1 MLFDAVAAE
10 DDTVSEAAS
19 VTADDAVVAEWFA
32 AIARGGAALQLRT
45 TDWQRIAASAEA
57 LQRLV
62 EQRRLVYGITTGFGP
77 LASHLVG
84 ADEIPALQRNLIYHL
99 ASGVGRPLAW
109 DEARGVVLAR
119 LLVMLRGHSG
129 AQIGL
134 VRTLLQIL
142 ASPLAPFIPEKG
154 TVGASG
160 DLTPLAH
167 VALSLMGEGHFITAA
182 GQTIP
187 AQPALVQHGIAPY
200 RFGHRDALAL
210 VNGTSCMTALA
221 ALNAA
226 DAERALAWSV
236 ALSAAH
242 GELLHGRTEAWDPRL
257 ANLRGHPGQQRV
269 TRRLLALVADSAGFV
284 RGMTADVRLPDAVAG
299 MELPTTP
306 QDPYTIRCVPQVLG
320 AVCDVL
326 AEHRRVVEIELAAV
340 TDNPVLVDEPPYALH
355 GGNFFGQHVGFAS
368 DSLAAAVI
376 QQAVLAERQI
386 ARVVDVRQNGGLFPA
401 FLQPDRIG
409 LQSGF
414 MGAQVTASALVA
426 ELRTQ
431 ALPASIQSIPTN
443 GNNQDIVS
451 MGTISARKTRG
462 VILDVFRVLA
472 IQCLCVAQAADLL
485 MRRGHRVNGN
495 LATIWSFARSISD
508 FLGSDRPLSSDI
520 DRIASEMRTK
530 DGVVGIVT

>member
-1 MLFDAVAAE
+1 
-10 DDTVSEAAS
+10 
-19 VTADDAVVAEWFA
+19 
-32 AIARGGAALQLRT
+32 
-45 TDWQRIAASAEA
+45 
-57 LQRLV
+57 
-62 EQRRLVYGITTGFGP
+62 
-77 LASHLVG
+77 
-84 ADEIPALQRNLIYHL
+84 
-99 ASGVGRPLAW
+99 
-109 DEARGVVLAR
+109 
-119 LLVMLRGHSG
+119 
-129 AQIGL
+129 
-134 VRTLLQIL
+134 
-142 ASPLAPFIPEKG
+142 
-154 TVGASG
+154 
-160 DLTPLAH
+160 
-167 VALSLMGEGHFITAA
+167 MGEGHFITAG

-187 AQPALVQHGIAPY
+187 AQPALAQHGIAPY

-242 GELLHGRTEAWDPRL
+242 GELLHGRTEAWDLRL

-269 TRRLLALVADSAGFV
+269 TRRLLALVADSAGFEK
-284 RGMTADVRLPDAVAG
+284 GMTADVRLPDAVAG

-340 TDNPVLVDEPPYALH
+340 TDNPVLVDESPYALH

-386 ARVVDVRQNGGLFPA
+386 ARVVDIRQNGGLFPA

-472 IQCLCVAQAADLL
+472 IQCLCVAQAADLS
-485 MRRGHRVNGN
+485 MRRGHPVNGN
-495 LATIWSFARSISD
+495 LAKIRSFARSLSD
-508 FLGSDRPLSSDI
+508 FLASDRPLSFDI
-520 DRIASEMRTK
+520 DRIASEMRTN
-530 DGVVGIVT
+530 DGVVEIVI